1 MAIKDFY
8 ERKGSPEGY
17 TKKGNP
23 IRILVVD
30 DEQLT
35 RRLIV
40 QVLKSVGYE
49 IIGEAENGLHGV
61 ELFKMYKPDIVTM
74 DVRMPQMDGIAAL
87 KQIKEIN
94 KDAVVVMLTNENDS
108 DTVAELL
115 KSGAANYIVKPVK
128 RDLILEKMRLVKK
141 QMKI

>member
-1 MAIKDFY
+1 MNEEDY
-8 ERKGSPEGY
+8 YRTKGIQEGY
-17 TKKGNP
+17 NKKGVP
-23 IRILVVD
+23 IRVLVVD

-35 RRLIV
+35 RKMIM

-61 ELFKMYKPDIVTM
+61 ELFKMHKPDIVTL

-87 KQIKEIN
+87 KKIKEIN
-94 KDAVVVMLTNENDS
+94 KDAVVVMLTAENDS
-108 DTVAELL
+108 DTVTELL

-128 RDLILEKMRLVKK
+128 RDLILDKMRLVKN